1 MKFTLDQRELVSAL
15 SIVSKATNLRTT
27 MDILKGIHIEAKDNH
42 LIMKSHDLSLS
53 IIMQVPAFVEEE
65 GSVLLD
71 ASLFG
76 DIVRKLPSEAIT
88 METKDDSLFLI
99 CNASRYRLSMMNK
112 ENYPV
117 IPEIHEGTSINME
130 QGAFSS
136 LVKMTNFA
144 VGQDETRPILTGSL
158 VEVKNGSMK
167 MVSVD
172 GFTIAIKT
180 VPIIEGEACSVV
192 IPGKNL
198 SEIQKII
205 GSGDEKMEILISSN
219 HVVFTF
225 EGITIISKV
234 LEGSYINYERV
245 IDTGFETKVEI
256 PIEEFYKALDRV
268 ALLAN
273 RSKSYIVNFDF
284 KDREVDISSTS
295 ELGLA
300 NEKISIINH
309 GNPVKISFNP
319 NYLLKAL
326 RVMEEDSM
334 VFAMG
339 GSHKPCK
346 ITQKDKDDYE
356 YYVVPIRTPQ

>member
-1 MKFTLDQRELVSAL
+1 MKFTLNQRELVYAL
-15 SIVSKATNLRTT
+15 GIVSKATNLRTT
-27 MDILKGIHIEAKDNH
+27 MEILKGIHIEAKDNF
-42 LIMKSHDLSLS
+42 LTMKSHDLSLS
-53 IIMQVPAFVEEE
+53 IIMKVPAFVEEE

-76 DIVRKLPSEAIT
+76 DIVRKLPDEVLT
-88 METKDDSLFLI
+88 METQKDNLYLL
-99 CNASRYRLSMMNK
+99 CNTSRYRLSMMNE
-112 ENYPV
+112 ENYPQ
-117 IPEIHEGTSINME
+117 IPEIHEGTPIKME
-130 QGAFSS
+130 QGAFST

-144 VGQDETRPILTGSL
+144 VGHDETRPILTGSL
-158 VEVKNGSMK
+158 VEVKEGLMK

-180 VPIIEGEACSVV
+180 EPILEGSPCSVV

-205 GSGDEKMEILISSN
+205 GQGKDPVDILISSN
-219 HVVFTF
+219 HVVFNF
-225 EGITIISKV
+225 DGITIISKV

-245 IDTGFETKVEI
+245 IDTGFETKVEM
-256 PIEEFYKALDRV
+256 PIQAFYQALDRV
-268 ALLAN
+268 ALFAN

-284 KDREVDISSTS
+284 KEREVDLASTS

-300 NEKISIINH
+300 KETLSINNH
-309 GNPVKISFNP
+309 GSPIKISFNP

-326 RVMEEDSM
+326 RVMDEQTLI
-334 VFAMG
+334 FAMG

>member
-1 MKFTLDQRELVSAL
+1 MKFTLNQRELVSAL

-27 MDILKGIHIEAKDNH
+27 MEILRGIHIEAKDNMII
-42 LIMKSHDLSLS
+42 LKSHDLSLS
-53 IIMQVPAFVEEE
+53 IIMQVPAFVEKE
-65 GSVLLD
+65 GSVLID
-71 ASLFG
+71 SSLFS
-76 DIVRKLPSEAIT
+76 DIIRKLPGEPIT
-88 METKDDSLFLI
+88 MEIKDESLFLV
-99 CNASRYRLSMMNK
+99 CQSSRYRLSMMDQ
-112 ENYPV
+112 ENYPQ
-117 IPEIHEGTSINME
+117 IPQINEGSSIKIE

-136 LVKMTNFA
+136 LVKMTKFA

-158 VEVKNGSMK
+158 VEVKDGKMK

-180 VPIIEGEACSVV
+180 VPILEGNPCQVV
-192 IPGKNL
+192 IPGRNL
-198 SEIQKII
+198 SEIEKII
-205 GSGDEKMEILISSN
+205 GTGEEEMEILVSSN
-219 HVVFTF
+219 HVVFNF
-225 EGITIISKV
+225 DGITIISKV
-234 LEGSYINYERV
+234 LEGNYINYERV
-245 IDTGFETKVEI
+245 IDTGFDTKVEI
-256 PIEEFYKALDRV
+256 PIDEFYRALDRV

-284 KDREVDISSTS
+284 SDRQVDISSSS

-300 NEKISIINH
+300 KESISTVNH
-309 GNPVKISFNP
+309 GEALVINFNP
-319 NYLLKAL
+319 NYLLRAL

-346 ITQKDKDDYE
+346 ITPKDKDDYE